1 VGPEF
6 DLGLLAAG
14 ASNVTISTAMDLILR
29 QGRIVDPSQGL
40 NEIADLGVDHGHVAE
55 IAHRIPSRALREV
68 DARGLIIM
76 PGFIDM
82 HVHLREPGK
91 EEAETIESGTKAAAR
106 GGFTAVACMPNT
118 RPVNDSAA
126 TTSSILARARQFAA
140 IPVYPIGAIT
150 RESRGEMLAEIDDMV
165 RAGIVAISD
174 DGNGV
179 QNNRLMLHAMRRAK
193 ACNIPVIDH
202 CEDRDL
208 AAGGC
213 IHEGKVASMLGLSGI
228 DPAAE
233 EIQIAR
239 DAVLAQRTGARV
251 HIAHISTLQSL
262 EIVKQ
267 AKRKGIAVTCE
278 VTPHHLLLTEER
290 AATGDTNAKMN
301 PPLRTQAD
309 TCALIGALASGDI
322 DVIATDHA
330 PHTAKD
336 KALSFD
342 RAPFGVIGLETAVG
356 LIVDRLVRPGTLSLE
371 QMAQLFALH
380 PARILGLERGTLAEG
395 AAADITVID
404 PEQEWEIRSSEFLSR
419 SRNTPFEGWRLCGG
433 PAMTVVNGQIAW
445 SR

>member
-1 VGPEF
+1 MF
-6 DLGLLAAG
+6 DLRLLAG
-14 ASNVTISTAMDLILR
+14 AASDATISTAMELILR
-29 QGRIVDPSQGL
+29 QGRIVDPSQGM

-55 IAHRIPSRALREV
+55 IAPRIQGRALREV
-68 DARGLIIM
+68 DARGLIVM

-82 HVHLREPGK
+82 HVHLREPGR
-91 EEAETIESGTKAAAR
+91 EEAETIESGTKAAVR

-126 TTSSILARARQFAA
+126 ITASILAKARQFSR

-150 RESRGEMLAEIDDMV
+150 QGSRGETLAEIDEMV

-179 QNNRLMLHAMRRAK
+179 QNNRLMLRAMQRAK
-193 ACNIPVIDH
+193 DCNIPVIDH
-202 CEDRDL
+202 CEDKDL

-213 IHEGKVASMLGLSGI
+213 VHEGNVARMLGLSGI
-228 DPAAE
+228 DPSAE

-239 DAVLAQRTGARV
+239 DTVLAQQTGARV
-251 HIAHISTLQSL
+251 HIAHISTLRSL
-262 EIVKQ
+262 EMVKQ
-267 AKRKGIAVTCE
+267 ARKRGIGVTCE

-290 AATGDTNAKMN
+290 VATGDTNAKMN
-301 PPLRTQAD
+301 PPLRTHAD
-309 TCALIGALASGDI
+309 TSALVAGLAAGDI

-336 KALSFD
+336 KALAFD
-342 RAPFGVIGLETAVG
+342 RAPFGVVGLETAVG
-356 LIVDRLVRPGTLSLE
+356 LIMDRLVRPGTLSLE
-371 QMAQLFALH
+371 QMARSFALH

-395 AAADITVID
+395 ATADITVVD
-404 PEQEWEIRSSEFLSR
+404 PEQEWEIKSAEFLSR
-419 SRNTPFEGWRLCGG
+419 SRNTPFEGWRLRGG
-433 PAMTVVNGQIAW
+433 PAMTLVTGEIVW